1 MDWRNIKINIE
12 CLMGLLEADS
22 RPDVV
27 DHLAIELL
35 LDADQLGDAV
45 VALLAV
51 KVKNCVRV

>member
-1 MDWRNIKINIE
+1 
-12 CLMGLLEADS
+12 MGLLEADS